1 MPSSFK
7 IGKIG
12 GIEIGIHWSWIF
24 IFLLLTWSFATGTLD
39 HFFPNWSTAAKW
51 IAGGAT
57 SLIFFVSLLL
67 HELAH
72 SFVAKSK
79 GIEVRGITLFVL
91 GGVSNLSREP
101 RSAKEEF
108 EISVVGPLTS
118 LMLGGVFGLGWVV
131 IRYWSPGIAG
141 VSAQLAV
148 INALIAAFNMLPGF
162 PLDGGRVFRS
172 IVWSRNRNMLS
183 ATRTAS
189 LVGEGVAYLLMG
201 LGVIFFF
208 FGLLIDGV
216 WFFIIGLWLRGLSAA
231 SYQQMLAEVTLE
243 GVTAGEAASHDCQ
256 SVPPD
261 ISIEQIVDSYVLS
274 RNVRCFP
281 VQSGDDLLGLSTL
294 EDIRHVP
301 RDQWPLTPIS
311 STMTAFD
318 RLHAVAPTEDLR
330 HVLQVMAQA
339 DINQVPVVDGHR
351 LIGLISR
358 SDIIRLMQTR
368 REMLKEH

>member
-1 MPSSFK
+1 MPSSIK

-91 GGVSNLSREP
+91 GGVSNLSGEP
-101 RSAKEEF
+101 RSAKDEF

-118 LMLGGVFGLGWVV
+118 LILGGVFALGWVV

-148 INALIAAFNMLPGF
+148 INAAIAAFNMLPGF

-189 LVGEGVAYLLMG
+189 LVGEAVAYLLMG

-243 GVTAGEAASHDCQ
+243 GVTAGEAASQDCQ
-256 SVPPD
+256 TVPPD
-261 ISIEQIVDSYVLS
+261 ISVEQIVDSYVLS

-301 RDQWPLTPIS
+301 RDQWALTPIS

-330 HVLQVMAQA
+330 HVLQVMGQA

>member
-12 GIEIGIHWSWIF
+12 GIEVGIHWSWIF

-39 HFFPNWSTAAKW
+39 HFFPNWSPAAKW
-51 IAGGAT
+51 IAGAAT
-57 SLIFFVSLLL
+57 SLVFFGSLLL

-79 GIEVRGITLFVL
+79 GIDVRGITLFVL
-91 GGVSNLSREP
+91 GGVSNLSGEP

-118 LMLGGVFGLGWVV
+118 LILGGVFGLGWVV
-131 IRYWSPGIAG
+131 IHYWSPGIAG

-172 IVWSRNRNMLS
+172 IVWSRNRNMLN

-189 LVGEGVAYLLMG
+189 TVGEGVAYLLMG
-201 LGVIFFF
+201 IGVIAFF

-216 WFFIIGLWLRGLSAA
+216 WFFIIGLFLRGVSAS

-243 GVTAGEAASHDCQ
+243 GVTAGEAASQGCQ
-256 SVPPD
+256 PVAPDASV
-261 ISIEQIVDSYVLS
+261 EEIVDSYVLTH
-274 RNVRCFP
+274 NVRCFP

-294 EDIRHVP
+294 EDIRHIP

-330 HVLQVMAQA
+330 HVLQLMGKA

>member
-1 MPSSFK
+1 M
-7 IGKIG
+7 
-12 GIEIGIHWSWIF
+12 
-24 IFLLLTWSFATGTLD
+24 
-39 HFFPNWSTAAKW
+39 
-51 IAGGAT
+51 
-57 SLIFFVSLLL
+57 
-67 HELAH
+67 
-72 SFVAKSK
+72 
-79 GIEVRGITLFVL
+79 
-91 GGVSNLSREP
+91 
-101 RSAKEEF
+101 
-108 EISVVGPLTS
+108 VGPLTS
-118 LMLGGVFGLGWVV
+118 LVLGGVFALGWVV

-148 INALIAAFNMLPGF
+148 INAAIAAFNMLPGF

-243 GVTAGEAASHDCQ
+243 GVTAGEAASQDCQ
-256 SVPPD
+256 AVPPD
-261 ISIEQIVDSYVLS
+261 ISVEQIVDSYVLS